1 MSARNSSLKR
11 TGIKPGT
18 WQANCRGNE
27 FMPLKESKSRYLE
40 DSNSWA
46 RDRLPWELDGLTYPP
61 PPVADASLLV
71 VDRPG
76 AAWDW
81 MKQTGQAP
89 VGTDWVRACVA
100 EAWCRC
106 LDEYDLKL
114 TRPLPMLR
122 GNVGPLA
129 APPQPHAADLA
140 DTARECLTFSMY
152 RLAHIAGES
161 DVTLL
166 LTDAAGT
173 LIHVLDA
180 GVKRCPAGAHLA
192 QLGVSWGESNLGNT
206 GIGTALRLCEPIAF
220 DGKEHFFEGL
230 HPFATAGCPIL
241 GWDGRLIGGLGAM
254 TDHRDS
260 AKALLGLLRLATCL
274 LEQDLLERCA
284 PGDVL
289 LRLRPDKLDDDLG
302 LEEGL
307 VNGLISVRSDG
318 TIDGLNRIAVLLL
331 ACEDSLAIIG
341 RPLKTVLGLELADLY
356 PKSVFEG
363 VGARLRLANG
373 RWLIVDPVLRRTNA
387 SERIGGAHVRVV
399 ERYQVQAVKMPP
411 GGFDEKAE
419 GVRDVILAP
428 LLRKAVGLQAQKIS
442 ILITGESGTGKEHF
456 VRQLRELG
464 PRKNKPFVAINCG
477 AMPRELIESELFG
490 YAGGSFTGASA
501 KGKTGK
507 FLEAD
512 GGILLL
518 DEIGEMALDLQVALL
533 RVLESSEVTPVGST
547 HPIPLD
553 VHVIAAT
560 NRRLA
565 ESIQNG
571 SFRRDLYY
579 RLNGAQILLPP
590 LRERPDKA
598 RLFANLLRLE
608 QAEMK
613 MAEPKELSPQVWQLF
628 MQHPWPGNIRE
639 LRNVLRASI
648 AMTSGSV
655 IGIADLPPD
664 FVEEMERPSWL
675 ANPLNDARGSATERS
690 DPSLLM
696 DWEER
701 AVRTAI
707 ELSGGNITTAA
718 RRLNITRATLYK
730 KMARYGLSRM
740 PVRSSK

>member
-1 MSARNSSLKR
+1 MAARHSSLKR
-11 TGIKPGT
+11 TGIKLGT
-18 WQANCRGNE
+18 WQANCRGNDY
-27 FMPLKESKSRYLE
+27 MPLKENKSRFQE
-40 DSNSWA
+40 DSHSWA
-46 RDRLPWELDGLTYPP
+46 RDRLPWELDGLVHPAPP
-61 PPVADASLLV
+61 GPDASLIV
-71 VDRPG
+71 VDRPA

-89 VGTDWVRACVA
+89 VGTEWVRACVA

-122 GNVGPLA
+122 GNGVPLA
-129 APPQPHAADLA
+129 APQPNAADLA
-140 DTARECLTFSMY
+140 DAARECLTFSMY
-152 RLAHIAGES
+152 RLAHITGES

-180 GVKRCPAGAHLA
+180 GVRRCPAGAHLA
-192 QLGVSWGESNLGNT
+192 QLGVSWSERNLGNT
-206 GIGTALRLCEPIAF
+206 GIGTALKLCEPIAF

-289 LRLRPDKLDDDLG
+289 LRLRADKLDDDLG

-307 VNGLISVRSDG
+307 VNGLMSVRSDG

-331 ACEDSLAIIG
+331 ACEDSLAITG
-341 RPLKTVLGLELADLY
+341 RPLKAVLGLELADLY
-356 PKSVFEG
+356 PKSVSDG
-363 VGARLRLANG
+363 VGARLRLASG

-387 SERIGGAHVRVV
+387 SQRTGGSGARVV
-399 ERYQVQAVKMPP
+399 ERYQVQAAKMPP
-411 GGFDEKAE
+411 ACYDEKPE

-490 YAGGSFTGASA
+490 YVGGSFTGASS
-501 KGKTGK
+501 KGKAGK

-533 RVLESSEVTPVGST
+533 RVLESSEVTPVGGT
-547 HPIPLD
+547 QPIPLD
-553 VHVIAAT
+553 VHVVAAT

-565 ESIQNG
+565 DSIQSG
-571 SFRRDLYY
+571 TFRRDLYY

-598 RLFANLLRLE
+598 RLIAHLLRIE
-608 QAEMK
+608 QGEMK
-613 MAEPKELSPQVWQLF
+613 IAEPKELSPQVWQLF

-648 AMTSGSV
+648 AMTSGPV
-655 IGIADLPPD
+655 VGVADLPQD
-664 FVEEMERPSWL
+664 FVDETERPAW
-675 ANPLNDARGSATERS
+675 DADERCDTRGATAEQG
-690 DPSLLM
+690 LLV

-701 AVRTAI
+701 AVRAAI
-707 ELSGGNITTAA
+707 DLSGGNITTAA

-730 KMARYGLSRM
+730 KMARYGLSRG
-740 PVRSSK
+740 PVRSAK

>member
-1 MSARNSSLKR
+1 
-11 TGIKPGT
+11 
-18 WQANCRGNE
+18 
-27 FMPLKESKSRYLE
+27 MPFTEKKGRYLE
-40 DSNSWA
+40 SGNAWA
-46 RDRLPWELDGLTYPP
+46 RDRLPWETDGLVHPAP
-61 PPVADASLLV
+61 AGPDVSLLL

-89 VGTDWVRACVA
+89 VGTEWVRACVA

-106 LDEYDLKL
+106 LDEYGLKL
-114 TRPLPMLR
+114 TRPLPALR
-122 GNVGPLA
+122 GNVALMA
-129 APPQPHAADLA
+129 SAPQPHAADLPDA
-140 DTARECLTFSMY
+140 ARECLTFSMY
-152 RLAHIAGES
+152 RLAHIAGEN

-180 GVKRCPAGAHLA
+180 GIKRCPAGAHLA
-192 QLGVSWGESNLGNT
+192 QLGVSWHESNLGNT
-206 GIGTALRLCEPIAF
+206 GIGTALKLCEPIAF

-230 HPFATAGCPIL
+230 HPFATVGCPIL

-307 VNGLISVRSDG
+307 VNGMMSVRSDG
-318 TIDGLNRIAVLLL
+318 TIEGLNRIAVLLL
-331 ACEDSLAIIG
+331 ACGDSLAITG
-341 RPLKTVLGLELADLY
+341 RPIKAVLGLELADLR
-356 PKSVFEG
+356 PESVSEG

-373 RWLIVDPVLRRTNA
+373 RWLVVDPVLRRTG
-387 SERIGGAHVRVV
+387 SSQRLGGADVRVV
-399 ERYQVQAVKMPP
+399 ERYQVQAARMPP
-411 GGFDEKAE
+411 AGYDEKPE

-547 HPIPLD
+547 HAIPLD
-553 VHVIAAT
+553 VHVVAAT

-579 RLNGAQILLPP
+579 RLNGAQISLPP

-598 RLFANLLRLE
+598 RLFAHLLRLE

-613 MAEPKELSPQVWQLF
+613 IAEPKELSPQVWQLF

-655 IGIADLPPD
+655 IGIADLPQD
-664 FVEEMERPSWL
+664 FVEEMERPSWA
-675 ANPLNDARGSATERS
+675 ANRMNDACGSVTEHS

-707 ELSGGNITTAA
+707 DLSGGNITTAA